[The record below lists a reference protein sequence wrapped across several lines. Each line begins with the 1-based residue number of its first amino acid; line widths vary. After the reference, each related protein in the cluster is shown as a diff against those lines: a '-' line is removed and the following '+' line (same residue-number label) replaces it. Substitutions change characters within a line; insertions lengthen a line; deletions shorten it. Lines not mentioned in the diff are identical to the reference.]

1 MVHLRGPLR
10 SLDEPSEPLIMRIC
24 PACGARFTNEAAFCP
39 HDGSSTVVHEDVVP
53 DVDPLIGQVL
63 DGRYRIDH
71 VLGEGGM
78 GIVYHATHAV
88 LGKPMAIKVLRGEA
102 AKDPD
107 TVKRFV
113 QEAQASSTIGH
124 PNIVSISDFGHL
136 PDGAAYF
143 VMEHLE
149 GETLT
154 QLMLRQAPLSP
165 RAAARI
171 LRGIGSAMAAAHAR
185 GIIHRDLKPD
195 NVFMAQLGDPEPVV
209 KILDFGIAKVGGA
222 NNKLTRTGMIFG
234 TPYYIAP
241 EQAAGQ
247 AVDARTDIYALGVI
261 AYELLTG
268 RVPFE
273 GDTFVGI
280 LGKHMFEPPTPPGQL
295 QGSAIALEPMV
306 LRALAK
312 KPEERYPNVDALL
325 DDMNARIEASAP
337 GFSGE
342 YAAQGAVMDAA
353 IAAAGGGSKGGSAR
367 ATEDIPLPTGK
378 GKLYALAAVVAL
390 VLVAIVI
397 GVATSF
403 GSADPAPTVSR
414 PPTPTSA
421 ATSSATAQGPAA
433 TMAAPTVARA
443 AAAPTPDVAR
453 VHIDSRP
460 PGASI
465 YEGEVLLG
473 NAPVDLPLPDEAS
486 PRLLTVRERGHE
498 DAQVRLVAGGPAT
511 ITVDLTPSRSAHP
524 RRPAAAS
531 AVSAMLPDMQP
542 SPHMRP
548 APHPPNV
555 QSTEVVDPWANN

>member
-1 MVHLRGPLR
+1 
-10 SLDEPSEPLIMRIC
+10 MRIC

-39 HDGSSTVVHEDVVP
+39 HDGSPTEVP
-53 DVDPLIGQVL
+53 EEAVTTADPLLGQVL
-63 DGRYRIDH
+63 DGRYRIEN

-78 GIVYHATHAV
+78 GVVYRATHEA
-88 LGKPMAIKVLRGEA
+88 LGKSMAIKVLRGDA

-107 TVKRFV
+107 TVKRFI
-113 QEAQASSTIGH
+113 QEAQAASTIGH

-136 PDGAAYF
+136 PDGTAYF

-154 QLMLRQAPLSP
+154 ELMRREAPLSP

-171 LRGIGSAMAAAHAR
+171 LRGIGSAMGAAHAR
-185 GIIHRDLKPD
+185 GIVHRDLKPD
-195 NVFMAQLGDPEPVV
+195 NVFMAQLGESEAVV

-234 TPYYIAP
+234 TPHYIAP

-273 GDTFVGI
+273 GDTFMGI
-280 LGKHMFEPPTPPGQL
+280 LGKHMFEAPTPPGEL
-295 QGSAIALEPMV
+295 AGSARVLEPLV

-325 DDMNARIEASAP
+325 EDLDARIEASPP

-353 IAAAGGGSKGGSAR
+353 VGAAPQSMATQTSAR
-367 ATEDIPLPTGK
+367 PTEDIELPTGR
-378 GKLYALAAVVAL
+378 GPLYALAAATAL
-390 VLVAIVI
+390 VAVAVVV
-397 GVATSF
+397 GVVSSF
-403 GSADPAPTVSR
+403 GSSEPAEAIASAPTVAVDASVSQPAPTPAPAPVPDPAPTA
-414 PPTPTSA
+414 PE
-421 ATSSATAQGPAA
+421 
-433 TMAAPTVARA
+433 AAP
-443 AAAPTPDVAR
+443 R
-453 VHIDSRP
+453 VHLESHP
-460 PGASI
+460 AGASV
-465 YEGEVLLG
+465 YEDDVLLG
-473 NAPVDLPLPDEAS
+473 NAPVDLPVPTAS
-486 PRLLTVRERGHE
+486 RLLTLRLSGHA
-498 DAQVRLVAGGPAT
+498 DAQVRLSPDGPSS
-511 ITVDLTPSRSAHP
+511 IVVELTSS
-524 RRPAAAS
+524 RRPHPQRANAQT
-531 AVSAMLPDMQP
+531 VQP
-542 SPHMRP
+542 GVEVMAPAMRP
-548 APHPPNV
+548 APHMRPRPRHHPTV

>member
-1 MVHLRGPLR
+1 MLHPRGPLR

-39 HDGSSTVVHEDVVP
+39 HDGSSTVVHEDAVP

-209 KILDFGIAKVGGA
+209 KILDFGIAKVGGSTS
-222 NNKLTRTGMIFG
+222 KLTRAGQVFG
-234 TPYYIAP
+234 TPHYMSP
-241 EQAAGQ
+241 EQCAGSG
-247 AVDARTDIYALGVI
+247 VDHRTDIYALGVI
-261 AYELLTG
+261 LYEMVTG
-268 RVPFE
+268 SVPF
-273 GDTFVGI
+273 DADNLMGI
-280 LGKHMFEPPTPPGQL
+280 LTKHLYEPPKAPREINPNVPADLETVVQRCMAKDAEQRYQTMAEVVADLDRLDAGIRPDATNAFRTAAATSAALPQQRSKKPLFIGAALLVLLGAGAVGASVLFGDSPTPPAVAQPIVAPPPDPTPVAAPPTAPAVGTAVAEAPRVSVTSVPPGAEVWRGDELLGNTPLELPRPSGDDRLELEARSAGYVSQHFVLSRLTVAEQL
-295 QGSAIALEPMV
+295 RITLEAERTHRRPSGRRTHEAEAAMTETPTPAMTTDMRRHGLPQSEV
-306 LRALAK
+306 LD
-312 KPEERYPNVDALL
+312 PW
-325 DDMNARIEASAP
+325 
-337 GFSGE
+337 
-342 YAAQGAVMDAA
+342 
-353 IAAAGGGSKGGSAR
+353 AAGG
-367 ATEDIPLPTGK
+367 
-378 GKLYALAAVVAL
+378 
-390 VLVAIVI
+390 
-397 GVATSF
+397 
-403 GSADPAPTVSR
+403 
-414 PPTPTSA
+414 
-421 ATSSATAQGPAA
+421 
-433 TMAAPTVARA
+433 
-443 AAAPTPDVAR
+443 
-453 VHIDSRP
+453 
-460 PGASI
+460 
-465 YEGEVLLG
+465 
-473 NAPVDLPLPDEAS
+473 N
-486 PRLLTVRERGHE
+486 
-498 DAQVRLVAGGPAT
+498 
-511 ITVDLTPSRSAHP
+511 
-524 RRPAAAS
+524 
-531 AVSAMLPDMQP
+531 
-542 SPHMRP
+542 
-548 APHPPNV
+548 
-555 QSTEVVDPWANN
+555 